1 MTVFTHFLAVCVK
14 RASAISDLFGSQI
27 IRRRFPVVYNKPNQS
42 WLRLF
47 SRTSL
52 SGSSELNV
60 PYEDF
65 PRKRIFMG
73 DVEVFWMLRK
83 RYYILFVARDEDGR
97 VRKIS
102 LPVQYVYG
110 FVAAALVGAFTIVG
124 LAGSYT
130 RMLLKTE
137 SFNQIRQERETLR
150 KNYKQMA
157 EVAHERDVQ
166 VASLGALASEVTAI
180 YGLKPNKSG
189 LGGKQTTAAVAASA
203 TPNTLALSDDVN
215 QQQVKLSLDQFYSL
229 RAQALSG
236 RVSRALEGGFDSGST
251 SSLTDWTQVADA
263 PSLWP
268 VEGRVT
274 STFGER
280 EDPFNG
286 EGAFHAGLDISAP
299 TGTVVRA
306 TGDGM
311 VDSAAAVNGYGR
323 EVIVDHGHGVHTVY
337 GHLSGMIVIA
347 GQHVSR
353 GQIIG
358 YVGQT
363 GRSTGPHLHYEVR
376 INNVPVNP
384 HKYLRSTFAEMEA
397 NNLPVSTPASV
408 SIKQGK

>member
-1 MTVFTHFLAVCVK
+1 
-14 RASAISDLFGSQI
+14 
-27 IRRRFPVVYNKPNQS
+27 
-42 WLRLF
+42 
-47 SRTSL
+47 
-52 SGSSELNV
+52 
-60 PYEDF
+60 
-65 PRKRIFMG
+65 
-73 DVEVFWMLRK
+73 MLRK

-150 KNYKQMA
+150 KNYQQMA

-180 YGLKPNKSG
+180 YGLKQNLP
-189 LGGKQTTAAVAASA
+189 LGKHSTAVAASSA
-203 TPNTLALSDDVN
+203 TPTTLATTDDVN
-215 QQQVKLSLDQFYSL
+215 QQQVKLSLDQFYTL

-236 RVSRALEGGFDSGST
+236 RVSRALEGGFGADASSGLS
-251 SSLTDWTQVADA
+251 DWTQVADA

-280 EDPFNG
+280 QDPFNG

-306 TGDGM
+306 TGDGQ
-311 VDSAAAVNGYGR
+311 VDSAEAVNGYGH
-323 EVIVDHGHGVHTVY
+323 EVIVDHGHGVRTVY
-337 GHLSGMIVIA
+337 AHLSGMIVIP
-347 GQHVSR
+347 GQHVAR

-397 NNLPVSTPASV
+397 NNLPASAPASASV
-408 SIKQGK
+408 IQGK